1 MGPEKQVCVIEKFLV
16 MEVVII
22 EVEQCHCYFCHEF
35 LKNFCVAEVG
45 LFISSELVT
54 KFLKSYCL

>member
-1 MGPEKQVCVIEKFLV
+1 MFVDNGTRETGLRNRKIQV
-16 MEVVII
+16 MEVMII

-45 LFISSELVT
+45 LFISELVT
-54 KFLKSYCL
+54 KF